1 MARFGRDIVRQLTDP
16 SMAQGMFELGRQI
29 GGLPG
34 EKRKKQKEE
43 KEREEALARFDEIS
57 RISGQAQSSAIA
69 GTPAALAENIRLLE
83 EARDKAPTL
92 KEKQA
97 IESRIIQ
104 LRSMTS
110 SAQQKRLKGDISAV
124 SQIDN
129 VLEGIDERQ
138 DIPEDKKSELKKTLA
153 LRKSQLLENPEIE
166 QGYRQN
172 QVNEFQFER
181 QEAAMLESRYMQEN
195 APKFIRAVDSGS
207 QSQIDSAMDS
217 VPEEFKAAADKYITG
232 AMRNSEIKK
241 SFEDRSIELRT
252 RPMTGGEITDLVDQ
266 LPEDVRKA
274 VSPLVEEYKDAAKGW
289 NDKAGEWNTKDLSR
303 AKIVEKALRVRITD
317 LNNRVLLRDLDEE
330 KNQEI
335 RNERDILK
343 LELDLAAPLDRVAVK
358 DEEMRLADQNKK
370 DITPEIT
377 EQARANVRQR
387 RNSDIINQIELLNE
401 SRAGEIRAEMSPYE
415 KGEIVPDEEG
425 NFYIF
430 EGGDYTD
437 EKNYK
442 QITPKE
448 AGVFDEQ
455 EKELK
460 DVLELF
466 KLKDEDRL
474 PKNRM
479 NDYIAAW
486 FNYGNPDRA
495 KRMLGS
501 NEE

>member
-1 MARFGRDIVRQLTDP
+1 
-16 SMAQGMFELGRQI
+16 
-29 GGLPG
+29 
-34 EKRKKQKEE
+34 
-43 KEREEALARFDEIS
+43 
-57 RISGQAQSSAIA
+57 
-69 GTPAALAENIRLLE
+69 
-83 EARDKAPTL
+83 
-92 KEKQA
+92 
-97 IESRIIQ
+97 
-104 LRSMTS
+104 MT
-110 SAQQKRLKGDISAV
+110 
-124 SQIDN
+124 
-129 VLEGIDERQ
+129 E
-138 DIPEDKKSELKKTLA
+138 
-153 LRKSQLLENPEIE
+153 
-166 QGYRQN
+166 
-172 QVNEFQFER
+172 
-181 QEAAMLESRYMQEN
+181 
-195 APKFIRAVDSGS
+195 
-207 QSQIDSAMDS
+207 
-217 VPEEFKAAADKYITG
+217 
-232 AMRNSEIKK
+232 
-241 SFEDRSIELRT
+241 
-252 RPMTGGEITDLVDQ
+252 GEITDLVGQ

-289 NDKAGEWNTKDLSR
+289 NDKEGVWNTKDLSR

-466 KLKDEDRL
+466 RLKDEDRL